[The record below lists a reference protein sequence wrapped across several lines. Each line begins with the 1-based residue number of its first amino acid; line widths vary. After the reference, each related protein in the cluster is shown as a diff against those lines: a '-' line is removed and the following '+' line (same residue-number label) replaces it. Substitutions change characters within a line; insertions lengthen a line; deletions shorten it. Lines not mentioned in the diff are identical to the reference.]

1 MVGECDMKNI
11 FKRYYLCL
19 FILLFGIIPIS
30 VNAASISLNR
40 SKMLLGIGVSEKI
53 KYTISDDLNDSN
65 IVWTSSNPKV
75 ATVNN
80 GKVTAIT
87 NGTTVITAS
96 VNGYSST
103 CLVTVSSDYVAL
115 NGISLNM
122 SKVDV
127 LVGDSSNLSVSFNP
141 SNASNKDVVWT
152 SSNSSV
158 VSVDGGKIIG
168 KKVGTAIITVSSADK
183 SATCVVNVVDK
194 ISLNK
199 ITISKES
206 LNLKEGDKQKLT
218 INYIPGNATNKKV
231 KWSSSNDTVV
241 GVDNNGNV
249 IAKKAGSATITVVSN
264 DGGYTAQCSVKVE
277 AISKNVVSVSLDK
290 SELEL
295 RVGSEDT
302 LNVKIDPDYAINKDV
317 SWSSS
322 NPKVASVKDG
332 VIKALSVGTTEIKV
346 VTKDGNK
353 EAVCK
358 VSVIS
363 QPIES
368 ISFSEEEITVYLDSK
383 TKLVTVSSPDG
394 SILENPIWVSSNPK
408 VAVVENGVVEAK
420 AVGSTIVSVSNEDGT
435 IKAEITI
442 NVTKKPKEE
451 LKIEIDGYKLDF
463 NVDKKDYVLEIGN
476 EETLNI
482 KVNRSDDNVVIKGNN
497 SLKNGS
503 IVTITI
509 DDDEKVTYIINI
521 KKKENYTIVFISII
535 SVLLLINLIRMFIKN
550 KKKS

>member
-1 MVGECDMKNI
+1 MKNI

>member
-1 MVGECDMKNI
+1 
-11 FKRYYLCL
+11 
-19 FILLFGIIPIS
+19 
-30 VNAASISLNR
+30 
-40 SKMLLGIGVSEKI
+40 MLLGIGVSEKI

>member
-1 MVGECDMKNI
+1 MKNI

-420 AVGSTIVSVSNEDGT
+420 AVGSTIVSVSNDDGT

-463 NVDKKDYVLEIGN
+463 NVDKKDYVLEIGK
-476 EETLNI
+476 EEILNI

>member
-1 MVGECDMKNI
+1 MKNI

-408 VAVVENGVVEAK
+408 VAVVKNGVVEAK